1 MNLHILEMLYNIPE
15 LQTLSYQIYQKMPE
29 RISREAHLAQV
40 RQECE
45 LFSDPEL
52 QSLFDR
58 LEDAACFTAALQ
70 EQASFFTG
78 VYLGWRLSRA
88 LGA

>member
-1 MNLHILEMLYNIPE
+1 MSQFSKSLRDIRKKSGKK
-15 LQTLSYQIYQKMPE
+15 Q
-29 RISREAHLAQV
+29 REAAEYLGLNIRTYQYY
-40 RQECE
+40 E
-45 LFSDPEL
+45 FSDPEL

-88 LGA
+88 LGS

>member
-1 MNLHILEMLYNIPE
+1 MNYKILEMLYNIPE

-52 QSLFDR
+52 Q
-58 LEDAACFTAALQ
+58 

>member
-1 MNLHILEMLYNIPE
+1 M
-15 LQTLSYQIYQKMPE
+15 
-29 RISREAHLAQV
+29 AQV

-88 LGA
+88 